1 MKSRKLAKSSVVT
14 RSIYIKGRTP
24 GVSLEPQFWAA
35 LEEIATERGMS
46 VSALVT
52 NVDADRGNGNLCS
65 AIRLFVLRYY
75 QDQISAIQSPT
86 A

>member
-1 MKSRKLAKSSVVT
+1 MSRDHSTAVAGHKT
-14 RSIYIKGRTP
+14 SI
-24 GVSLEPQFWAA
+24 SLEPQFWAA
-35 LEEIATERGMS
+35 LDEIASERGTS
-46 VSALVT
+46 VTALVR

-75 QDQISAIQSPT
+75 EDRISALNQR

>member
-1 MKSRKLAKSSVVT
+1 MSRNHACRRYSIRVV
-14 RSIYIKGRTP
+14 GRKT

-35 LEEIATERGMS
+35 LEEIATERGLT

-52 NVDADRGNGNLCS
+52 GVNADRGNGNLSS
-65 AIRLFVLRYY
+65 AIRVFVLRYY
-75 QDQISAIQSPT
+75 EDRISALNQR

>member
-1 MKSRKLAKSSVVT
+1 MNRNHAW
-14 RSIYIKGRTP
+14 RRHSITVAGHKTSF
-24 GVSLEPQFWAA
+24 SLEPQFWAA
-35 LEEIATERGMS
+35 LEEIATERGHGRA
-46 VSALVT
+46 ALVR

-75 QDQISAIQSPT
+75 EDRISALNQR